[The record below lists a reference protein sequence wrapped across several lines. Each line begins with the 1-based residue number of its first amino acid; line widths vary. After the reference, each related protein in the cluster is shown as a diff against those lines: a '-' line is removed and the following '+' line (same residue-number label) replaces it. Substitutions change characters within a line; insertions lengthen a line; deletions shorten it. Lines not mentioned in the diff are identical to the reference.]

1 MTPEE
6 RFSRIEN
13 FLSTVAEQQARMNE
27 HQLRH
32 DHDIQEIHAILKETQ
47 KGTALAIAKI
57 AEENRRTAEAQR
69 RTAQAHRQTEEAQL
83 VTEEKLNALIETVDR
98 IVRRPGGLES

>member
-6 RFSRIEN
+6 RFTRIEN
-13 FLSTVAEQQARMNE
+13 FLRTVAEQHARMNE

-57 AEENRRTAEAQR
+57 AEAQR
-69 RTAQAHRQTEEAQL
+69 RTAQAHRQTGEAQL